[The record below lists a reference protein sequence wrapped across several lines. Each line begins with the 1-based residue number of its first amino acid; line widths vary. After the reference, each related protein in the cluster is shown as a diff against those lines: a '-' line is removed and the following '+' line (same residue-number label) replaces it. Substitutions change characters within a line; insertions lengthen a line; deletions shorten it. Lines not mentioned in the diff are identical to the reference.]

1 MTGAPVA
8 GRRPAETAPGA
19 PSDVPPAPGRDGER
33 LAEVWGDIVDL
44 RDLAQAIAIGACVSL
59 AAYLLAGRLFSTFV
73 AARDVSQS
81 YAMLAGLLG
90 CVAGGAICARLF
102 RPKRIVTELGAMP
115 MDLDGDETSLDG
127 SWSAEAEAALPAS
140 VLAEMRELGLGGGLR
155 KDAA

>member
-8 GRRPAETAPGA
+8 DRRPAETALGE
-19 PSDVPPAPGRDGER
+19 PSGVPSTPGRDGDH
-33 LAEVWGDIVDL
+33 LAEVWGDVVDL
-44 RDLAQAIAIGACVSL
+44 RHLAQAIAVGACVSL
-59 AAYLLAGRLFSTFV
+59 AAYLLAGRLLSTVV
-73 AARDVSQS
+73 AAQDVARS

-90 CVAGGAICARLF
+90 CVAGGAICAGLF

-127 SWSAEAEAALPAS
+127 SWSAEAQATLPAS
-140 VLAEMRELGLGGGLR
+140 VLAEMRELGLGGGPR